1 MKDVTKSITFELS
14 ETGATGQADVTGT
27 SFTGNKLSP
36 IKITGKRKKKKS
48 CEGCEFCSEC
58 LEECDIEFMSEIEKE
73 LFVVKRGDKW
83 CVIHGSPMVPGS
95 KTDKPPGSIIK
106 CFPTKAQA
114 DRMHK
119 AIIISKIKRGEMSD
133 IELFE
138 PYEMQK
144 PKSIFNNLNELLES
158 LK

>member
-1 MKDVTKSITFELS
+1 MEVTKKILFELS
-14 ETGATGQADVTGT
+14 EAGATSQADVAGAG
-27 SFTGNKLSP
+27 FTGYSNSP

-48 CEGCEFCSEC
+48 CEGCEFCSEW
-58 LEECDIEFMSEIEKE
+58 LEECDIEFMSEVEKE

-144 PKSIFNNLNELLES
+144 PKRIFNNLNELMES

>member
-1 MKDVTKSITFELS
+1 MEVTKKILMDMSDV
-14 ETGATGQADVTGT
+14 GATTQVDVAGT

-48 CEGCEFCSEC
+48 CESCEFCNEC
-58 LEECDIEFMSEIEKE
+58 LEECDIEFMSEVEKE
-73 LFVVKRGDKW
+73 LFVEKRGDKW
-83 CVIHGSPMVPGS
+83 CVIHGSPITPGS
-95 KTDKPPGSIIK
+95 KTDKPIGSIIK

-119 AIIISKIKRGEMSD
+119 AIIISKIKRGEMNE

-138 PYEMQK
+138 PYSIQK
-144 PKSIFNNLNELLES
+144 PKNSFNNLNELMES